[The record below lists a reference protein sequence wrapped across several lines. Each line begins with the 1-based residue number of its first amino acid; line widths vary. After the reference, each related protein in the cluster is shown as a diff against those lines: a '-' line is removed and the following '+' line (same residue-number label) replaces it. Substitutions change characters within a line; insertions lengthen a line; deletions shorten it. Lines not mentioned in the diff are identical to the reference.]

1 VTSILYRHGIVHS
14 PTDPFAEALLV
25 VDGTVAWIGA
35 DDTADGL
42 AASADRVVDLAGALL
57 APGFVD
63 AHVAVL
69 DQAQVADDGAAGARD
84 ALTDAARRGVVA
96 VHEHAGPGRGADLAR
111 LVVAAQDPA
120 SGLPLVVGYAG
131 EPCTTVDEAH
141 ALTTATPTLR
151 GVVVTPS
158 SGTEQVH
165 DTVLSATA
173 AGLQVTVHLDAGGTV
188 TGALDA
194 VRAAAATSVEVRS
207 AVRRRAH
214 RLEHPQVVTA
224 DDVAALVDL
233 GVTLALQ
240 PATHPAP
247 VAALAAAGVPTA
259 FGSGGAVTD
268 PWASVRAAVLHDD
281 PTQRVSARAAFRAAT
296 RGGWRLAGLDH
307 TGAGELRVGAPAHLA
322 VWRAEHV
329 GVQSE
334 ASGLSIWSTDARSGT
349 PLLPDLRADA
359 PLPECLHTLRA
370 GVVLHDALT

>member
-1 VTSILYRHGIVHS
+1 MTSILYRHGIVHS
-14 PTDPFAEALLV
+14 PSDPFAEALLV

-42 AASADRVVDLAGALL
+42 AATADRVVDLAGALV

-63 AHVAVL
+63 AHVEVL
-69 DQAQVADDGAAGARD
+69 DPHRGHGDGAASARGV
-84 ALTDAARRGVVA
+84 LTDAARRGVVA
-96 VHEHAGPGRGADLAR
+96 VHEHAAPGDGADLAH
-111 LVVAAQDPA
+111 LVAAAQDPA

-131 EPCTTVDEAH
+131 EPCTTADAAH
-141 ALTTATPTLR
+141 ALATAVPGLT
-151 GVVVTPS
+151 GVVVALS
-158 SGTEQVH
+158 SGADRVR
-165 DTVLSATA
+165 DTVLCATA
-173 AGLQVTVHLDAGGTV
+173 AGLQVAVHLDAGGAV
-188 TGALDA
+188 SGALDGLG
-194 VRAAAATSVEVRS
+194 AAAGTSREVRS

-214 RLEHPQVVTA
+214 RLERPLVVTP
-224 DDVAALVDL
+224 DDVTALVDL
-233 GVTLALQ
+233 GITLALQ
-240 PATHPAP
+240 PATGAAP

-259 FGSGGAVTD
+259 FGSGGSVTD
-268 PWASVRAAVLHDD
+268 PWATVRAAVLHEDSA
-281 PTQRVSARAAFRAAT
+281 QRVSARAAFRAAT

-334 ASGLSIWSTDARSGT
+334 AAGLSTWSTDARSGT